1 MPSVTL
7 NRLTGYRRSQRG
19 RQRRPIIRSIRTLR
33 IRQTYGLDFS
43 TAASISPFPAATM
56 LTPTGIFMNFR
67 GPSALNGRLR
77 KARSLRYPTPRQG
90 SSYPCADLSFSTD
103 SAFPLNWATWH
114 FYPPSFSSSSVT
126 DSGLNVNWNSFPRAW
141 AGAEVV
147 EIRAGS
153 SRLFSTSEVIAWP
166 RSASV

>member
-67 GPSALNGRLR
+67 GPSALNGRL
-77 KARSLRYPTPRQG
+77 ANQCLRYRPEPYNIT
-90 SSYPCADLSFSTD
+90 
-103 SAFPLNWATWH
+103 
-114 FYPPSFSSSSVT
+114 
-126 DSGLNVNWNSFPRAW
+126 
-141 AGAEVV
+141 
-147 EIRAGS
+147 
-153 SRLFSTSEVIAWP
+153 
-166 RSASV
+166 

>member
-43 TAASISPFPAATM
+43 TAASILPFPAATM

-77 KARSLRYPTPRQG
+77 KARSLRYPSLKLHPLTRLATLATPSQRERG
-90 SSYPCADLSFSTD
+90 D
-103 SAFPLNWATWH
+103 SQKLRRTEH
-114 FYPPSFSSSSVT
+114 
-126 DSGLNVNWNSFPRAW
+126 
-141 AGAEVV
+141 
-147 EIRAGS
+147 
-153 SRLFSTSEVIAWP
+153 
-166 RSASV
+166 